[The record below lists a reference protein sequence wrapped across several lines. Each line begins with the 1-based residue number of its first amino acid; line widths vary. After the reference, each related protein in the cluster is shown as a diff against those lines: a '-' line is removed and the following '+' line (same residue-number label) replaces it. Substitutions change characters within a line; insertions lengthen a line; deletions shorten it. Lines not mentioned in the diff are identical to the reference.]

1 MNKYLAAFI
10 FLFCL
15 ITAGVNAQEIKT
27 TEGDSLK
34 TVSDSIGKATLVLID
49 SLPKLKKL
57 NPQTE
62 WSFGLNGGYSYRLP
76 NAGTRS
82 DTPYSKYLR
91 GLKTGFSIGADGH
104 KFIWPRV
111 GLGLKYNFYKSK
123 GDYNAG
129 FADNISIQFIGPSF
143 IYQSPFENG
152 KTSVLAGFAMG
163 YQSYKN
169 KARAYAEDFTLK
181 GSATGWAVSLG
192 LEQKLSDHLAIN
204 LSGACY
210 LGTSYKF
217 RKKMAGQTETIKL
230 SRENFEDLSRIEI
243 TLGLKFLR

>member
-1 MNKYLAAFI
+1 MNKYLAAFF
-10 FLFCL
+10 FLFSL
-15 ITAGVNAQEIKT
+15 VTAGANAQEIKT
-27 TEGDSLK
+27 AEGDSLK
-34 TVSDSIGKATLVLID
+34 IVSDSIEKTAALQID
-49 SLPKLKKL
+49 SSSEQKSIT
-57 NPQTE
+57 PQSV

-91 GLKTGFSIGADGH
+91 GLKTGFSIGADAH

-111 GLGLKYNFYKSK
+111 GLGLKYNLYKSK
-123 GDYNAG
+123 GDYNTS

-143 IYQSPFENG
+143 VYQSPFENG

-163 YQSYKN
+163 YQFYKN
-169 KARAYAEDFTLK
+169 KARAYGEDFTLK

-192 LEQKLSDHLAIN
+192 LEQKLSDHLALN

-243 TLGLKFLR
+243 TLGLKFLH

>member
-1 MNKYLAAFI
+1 MNKYIAAFF

-15 ITAGVNAQEIKT
+15 IPACTNAREIKT
-27 TEGDSLK
+27 AEGYSLK
-34 TVSDSIGKATLVLID
+34 VESDSVENSVPVQTD
-49 SLPKLKKL
+49 SLPKPNSIK
-57 NPQTE
+57 PQSL

-82 DTPYSKYLR
+82 DTPYSRYLKE
-91 GLKTGFSIGADGH
+91 LKTGFSIGADAH
-104 KFIWPRV
+104 KFLWPHV

-123 GDYNAG
+123 GEYNTD
-129 FADNISIQFIGPSF
+129 FKDDVSIQFIGPS
-143 IYQSPFENG
+143 IVYQSPFENG

-169 KARAYAEDFTLK
+169 SARAYGEDFTLK

-192 LEQKLSDHLAIN
+192 LEQKLGDHLALN

-217 RKKMAGQTETIKL
+217 RKKMAGQTEAIKL
-230 SRENFEDLSRIEI
+230 SREDFEELSRIEI
-243 TLGLKFLR
+243 TLGLKFLH

>member
-1 MNKYLAAFI
+1 MNKYLAAFF

-15 ITAGVNAQEIKT
+15 ITAGVNAQEVKIA
-27 TEGDSLK
+27 ESDSLK
-34 TVSDSIGKATLVLID
+34 VVSDSIKKTLPIQTD
-49 SLPKLKKL
+49 SLPRQKKL
-57 NPQTE
+57 NAQSL

-91 GLKTGFSIGADGH
+91 ELKTGFSIGADAH
-104 KFIWPRV
+104 KFLWPHI
-111 GLGLKYNFYKSK
+111 GLGLKYNFYKSR
-123 GDYNAG
+123 GEFNAD
-129 FADNISIQFIGPSF
+129 FKDDVSIQFIGPSVV
-143 IYQSPFENG
+143 YQSPFENG
-152 KTSVLAGFAMG
+152 KTSMLAGFAMG

-169 KARAYAEDFTLK
+169 NARAYGEDYKLK
-181 GSATGWAVSLG
+181 GNATGWAVSLG
-192 LEQKLSDHLAIN
+192 LEQKLGEHLALN

-230 SRENFEDLSRIEI
+230 SREDFEDLSRIEI

>member
-10 FLFCL
+10 FTFCL
-15 ITAGVNAQEIKT
+15 ITANTQAQEIKT
-27 TEGDSLK
+27 AESDSLK
-34 TVSDSIGKATLVLID
+34 VVLDSTDKSLPALTD
-49 SLPKLKKL
+49 SLPKPKMTK
-57 NPQTE
+57 PQSA

-104 KFIWPRV
+104 KFFWPRV

-123 GDYNAG
+123 GEYD
-129 FADNISIQFIGPSF
+129 ADFSDDISIQFVGPSF

-169 KARAYAEDFTLK
+169 SARAYGEDFTLR
-181 GSATGWAVSLG
+181 GSATGWAMSLG
-192 LEQKLSDHLAIN
+192 LEQKLSEHFALN
-204 LSGACY
+204 LTGACY

-217 RKKMAGQTETIKL
+217 RKQMAGHTETIKL
-230 SRENFEDLSRIEI
+230 TRENFEDLSRIEI
-243 TLGLKFLR
+243 TLGLKFLH

>member
-1 MNKYLAAFI
+1 MNKYFAVFS

-15 ITAGVNAQEIKT
+15 TISVLKTYRAVAGES
-27 TEGDSLK
+27 DSLK
-34 TVSDSIGKATLVLID
+34 ICQDCSSDMSAVQADSVFSFGK
-49 SLPKLKKL
+49 PK
-57 NPQTE
+57 QSD

-91 GLKTGFSIGADGH
+91 ALKTGFSIGADAH
-104 KFIWPRV
+104 KFLWPHI

-123 GDYNAG
+123 GEYNAD
-129 FADNISIQFIGPSF
+129 FSDDVSIQFIGPSVV
-143 IYQSPFENG
+143 YQSPFENG

-169 KARAYAEDFTLK
+169 NASAYGKDFTLK

-192 LEQKLSDHLAIN
+192 LEQKLSEHLALN

-243 TLGLKFLR
+243 TLGLKFLH

>member
-1 MNKYLAAFI
+1 MNKYLAAFF

-15 ITAGVNAQEIKT
+15 IITGANAQEFKT
-27 TEGDSLK
+27 EEGDSLK
-34 TVSDSIGKATLVLID
+34 IVSDSIDKILPVQTD
-49 SLPKLKKL
+49 SLPGHKNIK
-57 NPQTE
+57 PQST

-91 GLKTGFSIGADGH
+91 GLKTGFSIGADAH
-104 KFIWPRV
+104 KFIWPHI
-111 GLGLKYNFYKSK
+111 GLGLKYNLYKSK
-123 GDYNAG
+123 GEYDVD
-129 FADNISIQFIGPSF
+129 FSDDISIQFIGPSF
-143 IYQSPFENG
+143 VYQSPFENG

-169 KARAYAEDFTLK
+169 KARAYGEDFTLK

-192 LEQKLSDHLAIN
+192 LEQKLSDHLALN

-230 SRENFEDLSRIEI
+230 SKENFEDLSRIEL
-243 TLGLKFLR
+243 TLGLKFLH

>member
-1 MNKYLAAFI
+1 MNKFLAVFF

-15 ITAGVNAQEIKT
+15 IAASTKAQEIKT
-27 TEGDSLK
+27 AEGDSLK
-34 TVSDSIGKATLVLID
+34 VVSDSIKKAVPVKTD
-49 SLPKLKKL
+49 SLSKLKSI
-57 NPQTE
+57 NTQSV

-91 GLKTGFSIGADGH
+91 GLKTGFSIGADVH
-104 KFIWPRV
+104 KFLWPHI

-123 GDYNAG
+123 GEYNSN
-129 FADNISIQFIGPSF
+129 FSDNVSIQFIGPSF
-143 IYQSPFENG
+143 VYQSPFENG

-169 KARAYAEDFTLK
+169 KARAYGEDFKLK

-192 LEQKLSDHLAIN
+192 LEQRLSEHLALNI
-204 LSGACY
+204 SGACY

>member
-1 MNKYLAAFI
+1 MNKYLAAF
-10 FLFCL
+10 FLLFCL
-15 ITAGVNAQEIKT
+15 ISIAANAQEIKME
-27 TEGDSLK
+27 EGDSLK
-34 TVSDSIGKATLVLID
+34 VVSDFTEKVVPVKTD
-49 SLPKLKKL
+49 SLPELKKVK
-57 NPQTE
+57 PQNV

-91 GLKTGFSIGADGH
+91 ELKTGFSIGAEAH
-104 KFIWPRV
+104 KFLWPHI

-123 GDYNAG
+123 GEYNNS
-129 FADNISIQFIGPSF
+129 FSDNVSIQFIGPSVV
-143 IYQSPFENG
+143 YQSPFENG

-169 KARAYAEDFTLK
+169 NARAYGEDFTLK

-192 LEQKLSDHLAIN
+192 LEQKLGDHLALN

-230 SRENFEDLSRIEI
+230 SKENFEDLSRIEI
-243 TLGLKFLR
+243 TLGLKFLH

>member
-1 MNKYLAAFI
+1 MNKYLAAFF

-15 ITAGVNAQEIKT
+15 IFAGANAQEIKIA
-27 TEGDSLK
+27 EGDSMKVVSYSIEK
-34 TVSDSIGKATLVLID
+34 TLPIQTD
-49 SLPKLKKL
+49 SLPKQKKIKAQSL
-57 NPQTE
+57 

-91 GLKTGFSIGADGH
+91 ELKTGFSIGADAH
-104 KFIWPRV
+104 KFLWPHI

-123 GDYNAG
+123 GEYNAD
-129 FADNISIQFIGPSF
+129 FKDDVSIQFIGPSVV
-143 IYQSPFENG
+143 YQSPFENG

-169 KARAYAEDFTLK
+169 NARAYGEDYKLK
-181 GSATGWAVSLG
+181 GNATGWAVSLG
-192 LEQKLSDHLAIN
+192 LEQKLGEHLALN

-230 SRENFEDLSRIEI
+230 SREDFEDLSRIEI
-243 TLGLKFLR
+243 TLGLKFLH